1 MIDRH
6 YNFNYSSGTGE
17 NGYLIKIYNLSI
29 RYYNRGIVLAK
40 EGKYTEAV
48 HSRFKERQYTGPEFT
63 GSGIL

>member
-48 HSRFKERQYTGPEFT
+48 HSLRKV
-63 GSGIL
+63 SL